1 MVDHAKG
8 YIPNSQISRNARK
21 GLEFR
26 RKYGRGGTEVG
37 INRAKQLSKR
47 LPLGEA
53 IIKKMSSYFARH
65 EIDKQSSDF
74 GNDSN
79 PSKGYIA
86 WLLWGGDEAK
96 TWVDQIKKRL
106 NQTDK

>member
-1 MVDHAKG
+1 
-8 YIPNSQISRNARK
+8 
-21 GLEFR
+21 
-26 RKYGRGGTEVG
+26 
-37 INRAKQLSKR
+37 
-47 LPLGEA
+47 
-53 IIKKMSSYFARH
+53 MSSYFARH